1 MIRAA
6 LERGGRRIH
15 RRERWRPGRAF
26 EKDSKRKR
34 PQVKLSNPVRRNEAK
49 FLNDYMEARGAGVH
63 RRNGGDPG
71 VRLKKTT
78 KGKSRNG

>member
-6 LERGGRRIH
+6 LGHRIH

-34 PQVKLSNPVRRNEAK
+34 PQVKLSNPVRLNEAK
-49 FLNDYMEARGAGVH
+49 FLNDYMEALRLEFIEENVATPVC
-63 RRNGGDPG
+63 
-71 VRLKKTT
+71 LKKTT